1 MEGESKARAGSS
13 GSNEARRGQLQVPAG
28 LSRNARRKL
37 KRKLKQQGTA
47 GSGRQLSR
55 REKNKALPI
64 DQTSYIIKDGT
75 CSSNVW
81 L

>member
-1 MEGESKARAGSS
+1 MEGESAARAGSS
-13 GSNEARRGQLQVPAG
+13 GSNEARRGQVQVPAG

-37 KRKLKQQGTA
+37 KRKLKQQSTA

-64 DQTSYIIKDGT
+64 DQTSYIIKDGA
-75 CSSNVW
+75 CSSNK
-81 L
+81 LL